1 MAHSN
6 SSSSMFPL
14 FVNATILP
22 LNFLYY
28 ESVCNLMYDV
38 NNNIAPT
45 NILNLFSRTSSI
57 HSYNTRSST
66 SEKFYIKKSR
76 LDVQKDA
83 LSWVGAKIWNEI
95 PNYLKKLS
103 KKAFKKELKEKLLDI
118 LKNEDS
124 YIGTPTIISKFKK
137 HKK

>member
-66 SEKFYIKKSR
+66 SENFYIKKSR

-83 LSWVGAKIWNEI
+83 FSRVGAKIWNEI

-103 KKAFKKELKEKLLDI
+103 KKAFKKELKEKLLEI

-124 YIGTPTIISKFKK
+124 YIGIPTISQKTQELS
-137 HKK
+137 

>member
-1 MAHSN
+1 M
-6 SSSSMFPL
+6 
-14 FVNATILP
+14 
-22 LNFLYY
+22 
-28 ESVCNLMYDV
+28 
-38 NNNIAPT
+38 
-45 NILNLFSRTSSI
+45 
-57 HSYNTRSST
+57 
-66 SEKFYIKKSR
+66 
-76 LDVQKDA
+76 QKDA
-83 LSWVGAKIWNEI
+83 FSRVGAKIWNEI